1 MGCDVVA
8 ASGSLAGEELQFQDA
23 KGSTCLPWYGMT
35 ILMAA
40 KGSRRPAT
48 EARERRAA
56 GGTWRKEKK
65 HAENMSLL
73 PFVQTGSIQVES
85 KLCGCQLYAVC
96 CGAWHALGGPG
107 LAHSLTQPSAYGA
120 PLLGI

>member
-8 ASGSLAGEELQFQDA
+8 TSGSLAGEELQFQDA

-73 PFVQTGSIQVES
+73 PFVQTGLKASYAAASSMLSVVVPGTPWGGQV
-85 KLCGCQLYAVC
+85 
-96 CGAWHALGGPG
+96 
-107 LAHSLTQPSAYGA
+107 
-120 PLLGI
+120 